1 MGNLSRRDFLK
12 GGAALAA
19 ATLLGACATPAGS
32 DNESTSPAG
41 TNAPETSAAGTTPA
55 ETVGAEV
62 TATPSFDREIDVLII
77 GGGGTGVAAACEAAE
92 AGASVLVVEKSGIM
106 GGSTLLSGGMI
117 HAWGTDEQAEYT
129 GTTDDSA
136 ELMFQYYKGCGGEY
150 IDDEV
155 CYDMAE
161 GSHDDFLWCKECG
174 INYVTVFGVQD
185 IPGLESCIRPRIH
198 LPGDETSGTA
208 GIPGLG
214 HFHVDP
220 IWARAQATGA
230 TCELETTGK
239 RLITDESGAVIGA
252 VIVQKGAEI
261 RVKAN
266 KGVVLATSGFDHNV
280 EMAKALCKEQY
291 IALTETGN
299 LVGSASGNTGDG
311 IRMGM
316 EVGAGLA
323 GIGGAINVTLNG
335 SIGRDPTS
343 NVGGC
348 TTGITVNR
356 YGQRFVNEWSQ
367 YGYYMNAVFNQD
379 QHIAWAITDQAA
391 VDREGGTA
399 MGFTTDDLSAEVENG
414 SVVKADT
421 VEELADAIGV
431 SAEGLATTLATWNAD
446 CAKGVDTAFGKTECL
461 NPIEVGPFYAA
472 KTMNYNLGS
481 MGGLKINTD
490 AQVCKFDGTPIERLY
505 AGGLCT
511 GGWAG
516 RFYPGSGT
524 AILSTVHW
532 GRKAGRNAAANES
545 WS

>member
-1 MGNLSRRDFLK
+1 MKNISRRQFLK
-12 GGAALAA
+12 GGAAAA
-19 ATLLGACATPAGS
+19 AAGILGSVMPAAMA
-32 DNESTSPAG
+32 E
-41 TNAPETSAAGTTPA
+41 ETA
-55 ETVGAEV
+55 
-62 TATPSFDREIDVLII
+62 FDREVDVLII

-92 AGASVLVVEKSGIM
+92 AGAEVLVVEKLGLM
-106 GGSTLLSGGMI
+106 GGSTLMSGGMI

-129 GTTDDSA
+129 GTTDDNA
-136 ELMFQYYKGCGGEY
+136 DLMFNYYKGCGGGF
-150 IDDEV
+150 IDDDV
-155 CYDMAE
+155 CYDMCV

-174 INYVTVFGVQD
+174 INYVTVFGVQNV
-185 IPGLESCIRPRIH
+185 PGLTEYIRPRIH

-214 HFHVDP
+214 HFHVNP
-220 IWARAQATGA
+220 IWARAQAAGA
-230 TCELETTGK
+230 TCETNTAAK
-239 RLITDESGAVIGA
+239 KLITNENGAVIGA
-252 VIVQKGAEI
+252 IVENKDGEVRIKARKGI
-261 RVKAN
+261 
-266 KGVVLATSGFDHNV
+266 VLATSGYDYNV
-280 EMAKALCKEQY
+280 DMAKAMSKSQY
-291 IALTETGN
+291 IILTEEGN
-299 LVGSASGNTGDG
+299 ISGSCVGNTGDG

-323 GIGGAINVTLNG
+323 GIGGAINVSLNG

-348 TTGITVNR
+348 TTGISVNK
-356 YGQRFVNEWSQ
+356 YGQRFVDEWCQ

-379 QHIAWAITDQAA
+379 DHICWTITDQAA

-399 MGFTTDDLSAEVENG
+399 MGFTSEDLSADVDAG

-421 VEELADAIGV
+421 IEELAETIGI
-431 SAEGLATTLATWNAD
+431 SADGLATTLATWNAD

-472 KTMNYNLGS
+472 KTASYNLGTL
-481 MGGLKINTD
+481 GGLKINTD
-490 AQVCKFDGTPIERLY
+490 AQVCRFDGTPIEHLY

-516 RFYPGSGT
+516 QFYPGSGT

-532 GRKAGRNAAANES
+532 GRKAGRNAAANENI
-545 WS
+545 